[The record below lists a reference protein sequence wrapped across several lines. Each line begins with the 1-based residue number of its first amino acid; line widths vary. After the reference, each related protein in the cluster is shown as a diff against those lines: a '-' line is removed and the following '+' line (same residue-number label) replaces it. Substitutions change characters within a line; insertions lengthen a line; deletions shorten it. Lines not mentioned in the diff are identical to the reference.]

1 MCEIPVLI
9 FIPSLVFLKQNFEI
23 APLINQCSMELNII
37 AWNARNLSE
46 TITRPGV
53 RGRGLRLIFRINNII
68 SNIRAW
74 QPDIVFLLEAG
85 SDSDEVAAYISSMSV
100 GYSAIHSDVTQ
111 DESYIML
118 VKTGLADIIGRP
130 RMIGTNSNYRQ
141 GWFVPV
147 TSGRETYN
155 LVVLHAPSPS
165 HTIDDRL
172 AVIVDVVRQAK
183 ALDRANP
190 ILLMGDLNIK
200 VAEQADLTRVL
211 TGEGFTFLGPKQPNG
226 SPALTSLRKFT
237 TIALTGGTGAAIDSQ
252 PYDQFWEYGGATVG
266 NIDMPAAAARPTA
279 SENLIT
285 WSSEGIEQVTEYI
298 GGTGMTLRGQN
309 TVDDQDILYQ
319 NYTLFRTLYR
329 NINSVGREVREL
341 TGLPFSRWL
350 NASSTID
357 NYANTLTLNT
367 INGQTSLTMPSA
379 DYNKAKGI
387 FSDAT
392 FYLGI
397 INSIVSSKTNGGIHL
412 LESIIFEHGLSD
424 HLPIKAA
431 LRVS

>member
-1 MCEIPVLI
+1 MDL
-9 FIPSLVFLKQNFEI
+9 S
-23 APLINQCSMELNII
+23 II

-68 SNIRAW
+68 ANIRAW

-100 GYSAIHSDVTQ
+100 GYSAIHSNVTQ

-118 VKTGLADIIGRP
+118 VKNSIASMVGRGQ
-130 RMIGTNSNYRQ
+130 MVGTINNYRQ
-141 GWFVPV
+141 GWFVPI
-147 TSGRETYN
+147 SSNRQTYN

-165 HTIDDRL
+165 HSLNDRL
-172 AVIVDVVRQAK
+172 AVIADVVQDAK
-183 ALDRANP
+183 RIDSANP

-200 VAEQADLTRVL
+200 VAEQADLTRTL
-211 TGEGFTFLGPKQPNG
+211 TAEGFTFLGPKQANG

-237 TIALTGGTGAAIDSQ
+237 TIALTGGTGGAIDSQ
-252 PYDQFWEYGGATVG
+252 PYDQFWEFGGVTVG
-266 NIDMPAAAARPTA
+266 SIDMPAAAARPTA

-285 WSSEGIEQVTEYI
+285 WSSEGIEQVTQYI
-298 GGTGMTLRGQN
+298 GGTGMTLRGQK
-309 TVDDQDILYQ
+309 TVDNQDVLYQ
-319 NYTLFRTLYR
+319 NYTLFQTLYG
-329 NINSVGREVREL
+329 NINSFGREVREL
-341 TGLPFSRWL
+341 TRLPFSSWL
-350 NASSTID
+350 SASSTID
-357 NYANTLTLNT
+357 AYANTLTLNT
-367 INGQTSLTMPSA
+367 VNGQTSITLPAS

-431 LRVS
+431 VRVS